1 MAAMLAKDFAA
12 IFFIVLFGGLFIFI
26 CIISAIKAVRDRR
39 KIKKFIK
46 AKEEALRAVR
56 LKRQAYVNMGQIDES
71 PKHVVSDKNKENVS
85 FQYKETD
92 SQKSNN
98 GKSSCSSTYV
108 NNSRASPK
116 YDGTS
121 TNLNNEGNSPH
132 NSVYSIDTSLRHI
145 ASMESLTDGVMKSI
159 EERDGP
165 TRHNNSKSLVS
176 DNLQRSPPR
185 SVSSSSPG
193 SANMTLPEDYV
204 NATKTLR
211 RYSYQVACREPNI
224 EKAAPQFAKSDVI
237 IKTYRNNNVAF
248 ENVAYNCD
256 RNP

>member
-85 FQYKETD
+85 FQYRETD
-92 SQKSNN
+92 FQKSNN
-98 GKSSCSSTYV
+98 GKSSFE
-108 NNSRASPK
+108 NNRRSSPK
-116 YDGTS
+116 YEGTS
-121 TNLNNEGNSPH
+121 TNSNNEANSPQ
-132 NSVYSIDTSLRHI
+132 N
-145 ASMESLTDGVMKSI
+145 SMESLTDGVMKSI
-159 EERDGP
+159 DERDGP
-165 TRHNNSKSLVS
+165 TRQNISKRSVS

-224 EKAAPQFAKSDVI
+224 EKAAPKFAKSDVI

>member
-1 MAAMLAKDFAA
+1 MSPECANHAPT
-12 IFFIVLFGGLFIFI
+12 
-26 CIISAIKAVRDRR
+26 DRR

-56 LKRQAYVNMGQIDES
+56 LKRQAYINMGQIDES

-85 FQYKETD
+85 FQYKETE

-98 GKSSCSSTYV
+98 EKSPCGPTSI
-108 NNSRASPK
+108 NNSRSPPK
-116 YDGTS
+116 YEKTS
-121 TNLNNEGNSPH
+121 TNLNNEGNSPQ

-145 ASMESLTDGVMKSI
+145 ASMESLTDGVMKSF
-159 EERDGP
+159 EDRHGP
-165 TRHNNSKSLVS
+165 TIQNNNKSSVS

>member
-85 FQYKETD
+85 FQYRETD
-92 SQKSNN
+92 FQKSNN
-98 GKSSCSSTYV
+98 GKSSFE
-108 NNSRASPK
+108 NNRRSSPK
-116 YDGTS
+116 YEGTS
-121 TNLNNEGNSPH
+121 TNSNNEANSPQ
-132 NSVYSIDTSLRHI
+132 NSIYSIDSSLRHI

-159 EERDGP
+159 DERDGP
-165 TRHNNSKSLVS
+165 TRQNISKRSVS